1 MDTNPQ
7 TALATGR
14 TIHTATGSR
23 QAADIPWK
31 DHPAFAGV
39 ALRHL
44 VTAADTEGA
53 LSCHLV
59 RLDPGAS
66 LASHVHDGQWEL
78 HEVVAGSGTASLN
91 GAPADYLPGVAAVIP
106 RSVPH
111 EVTAGEQGLTLYAKF
126 FPALL

>member
-1 MDTNPQ
+1 MESKPQ
-7 TALATGR
+7 SLLSQGG
-14 TIHTATGSR
+14 TIHTTAGSR

-44 VTAADTEGA
+44 ITGADTDGA
-53 LSCHLV
+53 LSCHIVHL
-59 RLDPGAS
+59 LPGAS

-78 HEVVAGSGTASLN
+78 HEVVEGSGTAGLN
-91 GAPADYLPGVAAVIP
+91 MKLADYLPGVTAVIP
-106 RSVPH
+106 RGVPH
-111 EVTAGEQGLTLYAKF
+111 EVTAGPQGLTLYAKF

>member
-7 TALATGR
+7 TVLATGR
-14 TIHTATGSR
+14 SIHTTTGSR
-23 QAADIPWK
+23 QAGDIPWK

-44 VTAADTEGA
+44 VTAADTDGA
-53 LSCHLV
+53 LSCHIV
-59 RLDPGAS
+59 RLLPGAS

-78 HEVVAGSGTASLN
+78 HEVVGGSGTAALN
-91 GAPADYLPGVAAVIP
+91 GTQADYRPGVAAVIP
-106 RSVPH
+106 RGVAH
-111 EVTAGEQGLTLYAKF
+111 EVTAGPEGLTLYAKF